1 MNKVFPFSSSKYF
14 YEVKFVASEEQLA
27 TELGESVRAGILA
40 FCRYDFDSTG
50 NCVGQ
55 LVFWNKSLKTIVHEC
70 VHAAM
75 AFYNHK
81 IHASE
86 EVQAMTE
93 EDQVNYYEEALAVL
107 TENLFGQVIGL
118 VEEHLADCS

>member
-14 YEVKFVASEEQLA
+14 YEVKFVTSEEQLA
-27 TELGESVRAGILA
+27 AEWGEGFQTGTLA
-40 FCRYDFDSTG
+40 FCSHDFDSAE

-55 LVFWNKSLKTIVHEC
+55 LVFLDKSPKTIVHEC

-81 IHASE
+81 VYSSK

-93 EDQVNYYEEALAVL
+93 EEQIDYYEEALAVL
-107 TENLFGQVIGL
+107 TENLFGQVVEL
-118 VEEHLADCS
+118 VEGYFAV